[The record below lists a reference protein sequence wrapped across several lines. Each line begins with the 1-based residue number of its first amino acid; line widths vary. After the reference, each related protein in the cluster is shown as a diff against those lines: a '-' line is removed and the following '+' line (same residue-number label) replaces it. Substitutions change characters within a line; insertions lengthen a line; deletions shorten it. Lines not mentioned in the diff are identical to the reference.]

1 MREPLRGAVAA
12 AAGLA
17 LTAAC
22 ITPVEFRSLEREV
35 AALSEERAAG
45 QGAQQDTRLAELGAQ
60 LLDLERETAALRGE
74 VEEVRHLA
82 AEALAR
88 AIEHEKKSAAAPRT
102 PAPVPGEPDPG
113 DSPVAVEVAEYEEA
127 FRLYRSRD
135 YPGAIDRFKGF
146 LQNYPDSEYAD
157 NALFWIGECWF
168 KLEDYEQAVL
178 TFDEV
183 AKTYP
188 DGNKVADAH
197 YRQGIALMEIGRRTQ
212 QEKTYNAAAREIFE
226 KIVNQYPNSDRV
238 PEARRQLEKLGS

>member
-1 MREPLRGAVAA
+1 MRIPLRGALAA

-22 ITPVEFRSLEREV
+22 ITPVEFRDLEREV
-35 AALSEERAAG
+35 AALRQERETG
-45 QGAQQDTRLAELGAQ
+45 TGAQGDTRLAELGAQ
-60 LLDLERETAALRGE
+60 LLDLERDLAALRGE
-74 VEEVRHLA
+74 VEETRHVADQALERV
-82 AEALAR
+82 AEQ
-88 AIEHEKKSAAAPRT
+88 EKKSAQRR
-102 PAPVPGEPDPG
+102 PATPVPGAPAPTE
-113 DSPVAVEVAEYEEA
+113 SPVAVEVAEYEEA
-127 FRLYRSRD
+127 FRLYRAREYRS
-135 YPGAIDRFKGF
+135 AIDRFRAF
-146 LQNYPDSEYAD
+146 LQNYAESEYAD

-183 AKTYP
+183 ARTYP

-226 KIVNQYPNSDRV
+226 KIVNQFPNSDRV
-238 PEARRQLEKLGS
+238 PEAQRQLEKLGS